1 MRATPPGRR
10 VASWAKMRASWVPP
24 PRAGRRF
31 GGLAVL
37 LVVVLICVS
46 GWAAYA
52 TTRLVQQRTA
62 VQVGTATLKAWPAL
76 DAGAKR
82 AIQAAGSQ

>member
-1 MRATPPGRR
+1 M
-10 VASWAKMRASWVPP
+10 
-24 PRAGRRF
+24 
-31 GGLAVL
+31 
-37 LVVVLICVS
+37 VLICVS